1 MLDAFI
7 GNLIGGL
14 LGFLFGVLGGAIFMV
29 TVLEKGVTHNQV
41 LYDQNITVNTKEFK
55 KWVIEHEAD
64 LKIKDLNE

>member
-1 MLDAFI
+1 MLNSLI
-7 GNLIGGL
+7 SNLKGGL
-14 LGFLFGVLGGAIFMV
+14 LGFILGTLGGGLIMV
-29 TVLEKGVTHNQV
+29 LVIEGSVTHNQV

>member
-14 LGFLFGVLGGAIFMV
+14 LGFLFGILGGAIFMV
-29 TVLEKGVTHNQV
+29 IVIEEGVTHNHV
-41 LYDQNITVNTKEFK
+41 LYDQNITVNTVPFK